1 MDLMNWRLLS
11 HRNESFRRNVPPIV
25 NRSIFRSHSEMV
37 ILNFR
42 IAGTVHVGKSTS
54 VLGQDLCFLV
64 HISDSLPVITVI
76 LCSLLPWL
84 AWTGTVSRR
93 APDGLSG
100 IFPFFLQWL
109 QWSRYLVEQVKRKVD
124 FSCCGSE
131 GPKRFVMPTGAAVVS
146 WTRQTKIS

>member
-11 HRNESFRRNVPPIV
+11 HRNQSLRRNVPPIV

-64 HISDSLPVITVI
+64 HISDSLPVITVFCVHCC
-76 LCSLLPWL
+76 LGLHGL
-84 AWTGTVSRR
+84 A
-93 APDGLSG
+93 L
-100 IFPFFLQWL
+100 
-109 QWSRYLVEQVKRKVD
+109 
-124 FSCCGSE
+124 
-131 GPKRFVMPTGAAVVS
+131 
-146 WTRQTKIS
+146 